1 MFTLSTFT
9 ALIKYKFQ
17 LFQEV
22 FYLKNSYDLFNEE
35 FETIY
40 RENYSYLLKY
50 LLLLVHDFDIAE
62 DLTHDIFVKIFKSRN
77 ALISGRHLRNYL
89 KKSAKNM
96 AIDHLRKQAREEAK
110 NKKIITELKDYNEAF
125 YLSLENSAIEGEV
138 MSTVQDILESFNERS
153 RKIFIS
159 RIINNK
165 TRKEV
170 SEEENT
176 SSYNIKRIENEIL
189 YKLREKLKQFL

>member
-125 YLSLENSAIEGEV
+125 YLSLENSAVEGEV

>member
-77 ALISGRHLRNYL
+77 ALITGRHLRNYL

-110 NKKIITELKDYNEAF
+110 NKKIITELKDYDEAF
-125 YLSLENSAIEGEV
+125 YLSLENSVIEGEV

-153 RKIFIS
+153 RKIFVS
-159 RIINNK
+159 RIIDNK

-170 SEEENT
+170 SEEENI